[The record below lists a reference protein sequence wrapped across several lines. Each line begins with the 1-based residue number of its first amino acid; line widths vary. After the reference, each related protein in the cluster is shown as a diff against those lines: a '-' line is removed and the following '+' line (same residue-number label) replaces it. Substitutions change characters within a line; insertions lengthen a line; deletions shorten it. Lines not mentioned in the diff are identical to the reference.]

1 LDGTFIGDTP
11 VMQGGTKGMTEEE
24 AQALGE
30 LLRDLER
37 RVKRLQEALDHRFDA
52 PVPRD
57 WLSVGERL
65 AALEEDPG

>member
-1 LDGTFIGDTP
+1 
-11 VMQGGTKGMTEEE
+11 MTEQE

-37 RVKRLQEALDHRFDA
+37 RVNRLQEALDHRFDA
-52 PVPRD
+52 PIERE
-57 WLSVGERL
+57 WLFVGERL